1 MGYLGSQSRSQ
12 LKKEN
17 GHHKIVLFPFPL
29 QGHINSMLQ
38 LASILHSQ
46 GFNICIVHTQYN
58 SPNPRNFPH
67 FTFNSFPDGLLETE
81 YVSESD
87 LLAFIARLNISC
99 TVPFRDCLQKVLCD
113 DSEDPVACLIT
124 DGVWYF
130 SQVVADELKIPRIVL
145 RSTSI
150 SSISAFSALSALSE
164 KGCLPIKDSELD
176 KAVPEVPPLKM
187 KDLPVVHT
195 KNPEDLQQI
204 LANMG
209 RETRASSGLICN
221 SSEEL
226 EGTKLAKARQAI
238 PIPIFVIGPFH
249 KYFIASS
256 SSLLAQDMSSISW
269 LNKQKPKSVIYVSL
283 GSIASINAA
292 KFLEIALG
300 LVNSE
305 QPFLWVV
312 RPGSICGLHWLEHLP
327 SSFLEMLNGRGHIV
341 KWAPQQ
347 EVLAHQA
354 IGGFWTHCG
363 WNSTMESICEGV
375 PMICMP
381 SFGDQKVN
389 ARYVSD
395 FWRVGLH
402 LEDKLERGEIE
413 RTIRRLMADPA
424 GEAIRDRAVS
434 LKDKVDQCFKEG
446 GSSYRSLYSL
456 TGYLSSLSDSAF
468 RG

>member
-1 MGYLGSQSRSQ
+1 MIFMDDVVEKRSD
-12 LKKEN
+12 
-17 GHHKIVLFPFPL
+17 G
-29 QGHINSMLQ
+29 IN
-38 LASILHSQ
+38 
-46 GFNICIVHTQYN
+46 
-58 SPNPRNFPH
+58 
-67 FTFNSFPDGLLETE
+67 
-81 YVSESD
+81 
-87 LLAFIARLNISC
+87 
-99 TVPFRDCLQKVLCD
+99 QK
-113 DSEDPVACLIT
+113 PI
-124 DGVWYF
+124 
-130 SQVVADELKIPRIVL
+130 ADELEIPRIVL

-150 SSISAFSALSALSE
+150 SSISAFSALSALRE
-164 KGCLPIKDSELD
+164 KGCLPIKVDRTDTGCQNGLIHNGQHSDSELD

-209 RETRASSGLICN
+209 RETRASAGLICN

-226 EGTKLAKARQAI
+226 EGTKLAEARQAI

-256 SSLLAQDMSSISW
+256 SSLVAQDMSSISW

-292 KFLEIALG
+292 KFLEIAMG

-305 QPFLWVV
+305 QPFLLVV

-327 SSFLEMLNGRGHIV
+327 SSFFEMLNGRGHIV

-446 GSSYRSLYSL
+446 GSSYRSLDSF
-456 TGYLSSLSDSAF
+456 TGYLSSLSDSAI

>member
-1 MGYLGSQSRSQ
+1 MGYLGSQSHSQ
-12 LKKEN
+12 LKKETS
-17 GHHKIVLFPFPL
+17 HRKIVLFPFPL

-46 GFNICIVHTQYN
+46 GFKISIVHNQYN
-58 SPNPRNFPH
+58 SPNPRNFPL
-67 FTFNSFPDGLLETE
+67 FTFDSFPDGLLETE
-81 YVSESD
+81 YPSESD
-87 LLAFIARLNISC
+87 LLAFIVRLNVSC
-99 TVPFRDCLQKVLCD
+99 VVPFRECLRKVLCD
-113 DSEDPVACLIT
+113 DSEDHVACLIT
-124 DGVWYF
+124 DNVWYF
-130 SQVVADELKIPRIVL
+130 TQAVADELKIPRIVL
-145 RSTSI
+145 RCTSI
-150 SSISAFSALSALSE
+150 SSISAFSALSSLRE
-164 KGCLPIKDSELD
+164 KSCLPTKDSELD

-187 KDLPVVHT
+187 KDLPVILS

-209 RETRASSGLICN
+209 RETGAASGLICN

-226 EGTKLAKARQAI
+226 EGTKLAQAQQAI

-249 KYFIASS
+249 KYFPASG
-256 SSLLAQDMSSISW
+256 SSLLAQDMSSVSW
-269 LNKQKPKSVIYVSL
+269 LNKQRPKSVIYVSL
-283 GSIASINAA
+283 GSIASIDEA
-292 KFLEIALG
+292 KFLEIAWG
-300 LVNSE
+300 LANSE
-305 QPFLWVV
+305 QPFLWVI
-312 RPGSICGLHWLEHLP
+312 RPGSICGSDWLEPLP
-327 SSFLEMLNGRGHIV
+327 STFLEMSNGRGHIV

-363 WNSTMESICEGV
+363 WNSTLESICEGV

-402 LEDKLERGEIE
+402 LEDKLERSEIE
-413 RTIRRLMADPA
+413 RAIRRLMADPE

-446 GSSYRSLYSL
+446 GSSYRSLDSF
-456 TGYLSSLSDSAF
+456 TGYLSSL
-468 RG
+468 

>member
-1 MGYLGSQSRSQ
+1 MGYLGSQSHSQ
-12 LKKEN
+12 LKKEI
-17 GHHKIVLFPFPL
+17 GHRKVVLFPFPL
-29 QGHINSMLQ
+29 QGHTNSMLQ

-46 GFNICIVHTQYN
+46 GFEISIVHTQYN

-67 FTFNSFPDGLLETE
+67 FTFNSFPDGLVETE
-81 YVSESD
+81 HPSESD
-87 LLAFIARLNISC
+87 LLAFIMRLNFSC
-99 TVPFRDCLQKVLCD
+99 VVPFRECLQKVLCD
-113 DSEDPVACLIT
+113 DSEDHITCLIT
-124 DGVWYF
+124 DNVWYF
-130 SQVVADELKIPRIVL
+130 SQAVADEFKIPRIVL
-145 RSTSI
+145 RCTSI
-150 SSISAFSALSALSE
+150 SSISAFSAFSSLRE
-164 KGCLPIKDSELD
+164 KGFLPMKDSELD
-176 KAVPEVPPLKM
+176 EAVLEVPPLKM

-195 KNPEDLQQI
+195 KSPGDLPQI
-204 LANMG
+204 LVHLD

-226 EGTKLAKARQAI
+226 EGTKLAESRKAI

-249 KYFIASS
+249 KYCPASA
-256 SSLLAQDMSSISW
+256 SSLLVQDMSSISW
-269 LNKQKPKSVIYVSL
+269 LNKQRPKSVIYVSL
-283 GSIASINAA
+283 GSIASIDKA
-292 KFLEIALG
+292 KFLEIAWG
-300 LVNSE
+300 LANSG

-312 RPGSICGLHWLEHLP
+312 RPGSICGSDWLEHLP
-327 SSFLEMLNGRGHIV
+327 KAFLEMLDGRGHIV

-347 EVLAHQA
+347 EVLAHPA

-363 WNSTMESICEGV
+363 WNSTLESICEGV

-413 RTIRRLMADPA
+413 RAIRRLMVDPE
-424 GEAIRDRAVS
+424 GKAIRDRAVS

-446 GSSYRSLYSL
+446 GSSYSYLDSF
-456 TGYLSSLSDSAF
+456 TGYLSSL
-468 RG
+468 